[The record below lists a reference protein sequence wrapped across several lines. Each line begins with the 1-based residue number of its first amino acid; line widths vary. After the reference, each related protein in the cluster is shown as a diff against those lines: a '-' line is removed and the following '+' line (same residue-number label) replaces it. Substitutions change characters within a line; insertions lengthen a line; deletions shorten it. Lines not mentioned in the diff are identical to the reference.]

1 MRNISEFERTKP
13 RGTYSKIKKCAK
25 KYEKIIADTI
35 IMEDEDLARI
45 EMANDFLK
53 DLSEIK
59 KSFLNGE

>member
-13 RGTYSKIKKCAK
+13 RVTHSKIKKCIK
-25 KYEKIIADTI
+25 KYEMIIANTI
-35 IMEDEDLARI
+35 IMDDEDLIKI

>member
-1 MRNISEFERTKP
+1 
-13 RGTYSKIKKCAK
+13 
-25 KYEKIIADTI
+25 IADTI
-35 IMEDEDLARI
+35 IMDDEDLIKI